1 MSARSCT
8 SRSIRAHRPPRRD
21 AAGTGESRCD
31 AAVPNTIALL
41 ELAGA
46 AGVPVACGPE
56 EPVGDGNEWPT
67 EWRDAADALAGVE
80 LPRVDAPAD
89 ETNAVDLL
97 VDLISEHDEPVTV
110 VALGPLTNL
119 AGRVGARTCVVDD
132 IDMLYTMGGALEVA
146 GNAPNGTAEWNY
158 FVDPHAVATVLDSGV
173 RTTIVPLDATDD
185 VPVTQVFFDRL
196 TAAASSTPVASA
208 VQGLMA
214 ESHSYE
220 SDFFF
225 WDELTAALAVESLA
239 TIANETIAVETTG
252 ADAGRILRDPDGVR
266 VRVAIAG
273 DAARFER
280 EYLEALTGAPV
291 APIELD
297 PQEAAYF
304 TAMQDTT
311 KTFTDAF
318 GALYESP
325 LAAELEPV
333 FTAEPATPLD
343 AETEARVREFFT
355 SFWTSVIDYAS
366 QYRDRIAP
374 AAAPEDMLAVH
385 AAYIDAITALID
397 SRDAHLADLSA
408 QTGSELITTFFDEF
422 PEIGA
427 VEGACAD
434 LTAAASTRGVTD
446 PICPV

>member
-1 MSARSCT
+1 MKARILLAALVVSQALLAGCGQAEDDDTTASLPAAESAVSEPAT
-8 SRSIRAHRPPRRD
+8 SDKLGVIVDYSPTVSDVGALMYLTQHPRVD
-21 AAGTGESRCD
+21 LLGVTLAGTGESRCD

-97 VDLISEHDEPVTV
+97 IDLISEHDEPVTV

-119 AGRVGARTCVVDD
+119 AVALEQEPALVDD

-252 ADAGRILRDPDGVR
+252 ADAGRILRDPDG
-266 VRVAIAG
+266 
-273 DAARFER
+273 
-280 EYLEALTGAPV
+280 APRS
-291 APIELD
+291 
-297 PQEAAYF
+297 
-304 TAMQDTT
+304 
-311 KTFTDAF
+311 
-318 GALYESP
+318 G
-325 LAAELEPV
+325 
-333 FTAEPATPLD
+333 
-343 AETEARVREFFT
+343 
-355 SFWTSVIDYAS
+355 
-366 QYRDRIAP
+366 
-374 AAAPEDMLAVH
+374 
-385 AAYIDAITALID
+385 
-397 SRDAHLADLSA
+397 
-408 QTGSELITTFFDEF
+408 
-422 PEIGA
+422 
-427 VEGACAD
+427 CN
-434 LTAAASTRGVTD
+434 RG
-446 PICPV
+446 